1 MIHGKICVVRS
12 FQLRRVNVTKVY
24 VEFND
29 RNRELKQMAKYNM
42 SRTNRWVPVEK
53 SKVLFNIRRD
63 RANSVTIKSVQF
75 PLTLSFACTIHKLQ
89 GLSLQ
94 KDAIS
99 FALNKEKLF
108 RSSQMYVILSRITN
122 LSGMYLNG
130 KYTKSA
136 IKFNVGLSP
145 HLKNCVI
152 CFIESPLKVMKNA
165 FYFIL
170 KALFSLKILEF
181 LSWLFFFGNVEKR
194 LD

>member
-1 MIHGKICVVRS
+1 MCSQI
-12 FQLRRVNVTKVY
+12 FPAAKVY

-99 FALNKEKLF
+99 SALNKEKLF
-108 RSSQMYVILSRITN
+108 KSSQMYVILSRITN

-136 IKFNVGLSP
+136 IKFNV
-145 HLKNCVI
+145 
-152 CFIESPLKVMKNA
+152 
-165 FYFIL
+165 
-170 KALFSLKILEF
+170 
-181 LSWLFFFGNVEKR
+181 
-194 LD
+194 